1 MDSVNAK
8 VNGLVNLVNSV
19 NSGSKLIDAIGTQM
33 HLSVGLLSPF
43 PLTIANH
50 RPSFFKAGGAGGA
63 LSALQKLASASV
75 NEVAIT
81 ELDIVN
87 AVRLMLFPVL
97 TTESLTTFS
106 SIGPL

>member
-1 MDSVNAK
+1 MNAK

-33 HLSVGLLSPF
+33 HLSVGLMSLF
-43 PLTIANH
+43 LFTVANNCS
-50 RPSFFKAGGAGGA
+50 SFFQAGGAGGA

-87 AVRLMLFPVL
+87 AVRFMLFPVL
-97 TTESLTTFS
+97 TTESLTSSS